1 MFLRGLALAGNCSG
15 RRLRPD
21 SAQCVLSPLKQKFSL
36 TEQLHGRCHGLGM
49 DALANGRVSS
59 MDFIMIWAWMTS
71 QSERKWGKRGSSTQD
86 CSSQIVHVLL
96 RLQAEYSSELAEPFF
111 AMANWPCQ
119 CPTGQR
125 DPERERERLGSG
137 VLPVPIGA
145 LLSAHASITR
155 TRART
160 RECARGGVHLPLS
173 D

>member
-119 CPTGQR
+119 CPTSQR
-125 DPERERERLGSG
+125 DPEREREARFGGSTGTDRRLAQCARKYHTD
-137 VLPVPIGA
+137 PC
-145 LLSAHASITR
+145 AHAR
-155 TRART
+155 VRARG
-160 RECARGGVHLPLS
+160 CAPSFV
-173 D
+173 